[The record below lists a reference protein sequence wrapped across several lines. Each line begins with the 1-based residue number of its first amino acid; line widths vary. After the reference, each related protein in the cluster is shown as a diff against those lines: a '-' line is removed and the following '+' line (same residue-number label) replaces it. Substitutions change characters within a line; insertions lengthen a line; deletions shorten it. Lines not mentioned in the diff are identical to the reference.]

1 MVPAGTHLANAV
13 VLYNS
18 RGESLEP
25 VREAKPV
32 PDRTFGAEGRR
43 PNSAINPHAHKG
55 VSTFG
60 NTAARRLISLL
71 FSYSSPRLS

>member
-32 PDRTFGAEGRR
+32 PDRTLGA
-43 PNSAINPHAHKG
+43 
-55 VSTFG
+55 
-60 NTAARRLISLL
+60 
-71 FSYSSPRLS
+71 

>member
-1 MVPAGTHLANAV
+1 MVPAGPHLANAV

-32 PDRTFGAEGRR
+32 PDRTFGPQGHR
-43 PNSAINPHAHKG
+43 PGGPINPRGEAE
-55 VSTFG
+55 STFG
-60 NTAARRLISLL
+60 NTAARRII
-71 FSYSSPRLS
+71 FP

>member
-18 RGESLEP
+18 QGESLEP

-43 PNSAINPHAHKG
+43 PNSAINPRGEAE
-55 VSTFG
+55 STFG
-60 NTAARRLISLL
+60 NTAARRIIS
-71 FSYSSPRLS
+71 P

>member
-32 PDRTFGAEGRR
+32 PDRTFGAQGHR
-43 PNSAINPHAHKG
+43 PGGPTNLHARKG

-60 NTAARRLISLL
+60 NTAARRII
-71 FSYSSPRLS
+71 FP